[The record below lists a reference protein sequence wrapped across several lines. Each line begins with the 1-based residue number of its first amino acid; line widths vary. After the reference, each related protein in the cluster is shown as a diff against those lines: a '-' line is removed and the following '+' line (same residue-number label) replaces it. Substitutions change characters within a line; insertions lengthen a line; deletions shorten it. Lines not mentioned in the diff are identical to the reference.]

1 VIAELAGRASRILAL
16 AVAAVLCLASCSGT
30 GEDVRVTLCKDLVR
44 VLLERPGGIQWRRA
58 DNEMR
63 RLEYLAVRLS
73 FDAGGEGGAQ
83 EAMQARCFYRHDA
96 VEDTAL
102 ALSDPMSSYATS
114 PYRMTLNGREVG
126 RSALAEAVKQAM
138 LKQGREL
145 LDRVQRGISS
155 G

>member
-1 VIAELAGRASRILAL
+1 MIAELPKRASKILTITGG
-16 AVAAVLCLASCSGT
+16 AVLCLAGCSGA

-44 VLLERPGGIQWRRA
+44 VLLERPGMVEWTRT
-58 DNEMR
+58 DSEMR
-63 RLEYLAVRLS
+63 RLEYLAVHLG
-73 FDAGGEGGAQ
+73 FDAAGQGGAQ
-83 EAMQARCFYRHDA
+83 EVMQASCFYRHDA
-96 VEDTAL
+96 LEDTAL
-102 ALSDPMSSYATS
+102 ALSEPMSSYATS

-145 LDRVQRGISS
+145 LDRLQREISS